1 VGELPPDLQ
10 VKLLRVLQ
18 EREIERVGGTQP
30 IRVDVRVVAATN
42 RDLEDDVRTGR
53 FRTDLFYRLN
63 VVPLRMPALRERRED
78 IPALATHFLGVY
90 ASRLG
95 KPLRGFAPATMRRL
109 VAYGWPG
116 NVRELQNVVERLC
129 VLATGPLVSG
139 EPTVALPS
147 ISRRQDGAPGDSL
160 RAVERR
166 HIEAMLAA
174 AAGRIEGA
182 DGAAARLGLAPS
194 TLRARMRR
202 LGIRRPR

>member
-1 VGELPPDLQ
+1 MS
-10 VKLLRVLQ
+10 R
-18 EREIERVGGTQP
+18 
-30 IRVDVRVVAATN
+30 RVDFRLIAATN
-42 RDLEDDVRTGR
+42 RDLKTEVEAGR
-53 FRTDLFYRLN
+53 FRQDLFYRLN
-63 VVPLRMPALRERRED
+63 VVPLPCPPLRERRED

>member
-78 IPALATHFLGVY
+78 IPALAPPFLSLY
-90 ASRLG
+90 ARRLV
-95 KPLRGFAPATMRRL
+95 KPLRGFASATMRRL
-109 VAYGWPG
+109 EAYGWPG

-129 VLATGPLVSG
+129 VLSTGPLVSG
-139 EPTVALPS
+139 EPTPALPS
-147 ISRRQDGAPGDSL
+147 ISRRQDGSSGDSL

-166 HIEAMLAA
+166 HIEATLAA

-202 LGIRRPR
+202 LGIRRQH